1 MQKTISR
8 EICMSGVG
16 LHSGVTANLKIKPM
30 PENSGIHLIRTD
42 VEGNKGAIDLSYK
55 NVKNAH
61 FGTNIYNEHGIYIS
75 TIEHL
80 LSAING
86 LKITNIMIEVDGPEV
101 PIMDGSSIHF
111 VFALQSAS
119 IIKQSLPVKKVQIIK
134 TIELKESDGR
144 YIKVLPHDSL
154 LIDFTMSGDPESI
167 VYRQN
172 NFIFDSKLHSYIAE
186 IANARTYCLYE
197 QIDALKAS
205 GKALG
210 GALDNAIV
218 VKDNVVLNQD
228 GLRFEDEFIRH
239 KILDVIGDIALCGY
253 QINGAIHC
261 DNSGHDMN
269 NKLLH
274 AVFADK
280 ENYILI

>member
-16 LHSGVTANLKIKPM
+16 LHSGVVANLKLKPM

-42 VEGNKGAIDLSYK
+42 VEGNKGVIELSYK

-61 FGTNIYNEHGIYIS
+61 FGTNIYNEHGVYIS

-111 VFALQSAS
+111 AFALQSAS
-119 IIKQSLPVKKVQIIK
+119 VIKQLLPVKKVQIIR

-144 YIKVLPHDSL
+144 YIKIFPHDSL
-154 LIDFTMSGDPESI
+154 LIDFTMTGNSDNI
-167 VYRQN
+167 LYKN
-172 NFIFDSKLHSYIAE
+172 KNFVFDSKLHSYIAE

-210 GALDNAIV
+210 GSLDNAIV
-218 VKDNVVLNQD
+218 VKDNIVLNKD

-239 KILDVIGDIALCGY
+239 KILDVIGDIALCEY
-253 QINGAIHC
+253 QINGAIYC
-261 DNSGHDMN
+261 NNSGHDMN

-274 AVFADK
+274 AIFTDK
-280 ENYILI
+280 QNYIII

>member
-8 EICMSGVG
+8 EISMSGVG
-16 LHSGVTANLKIKPM
+16 LHSGVVANLKLKPM
-30 PENSGIHLIRTD
+30 PENSGICLIRTD
-42 VEGNKGAIDLSYK
+42 VDIDKGKIDLSYK

-61 FGTNIYNEHGIYIS
+61 FGTNIYNEYGIYIS

-86 LKITNIMIEVDGPEV
+86 LKIANIMIEIDGPEI

-111 VFALQSAS
+111 AFAIQSAS
-119 IIKQSLPVKKVQIIK
+119 IFKQSLPVKKIQIIK
-134 TIELKESDGR
+134 DIELKENDGR
-144 YIKVLPHDSL
+144 YIKITPHDSL
-154 LIDFTMSGDPESI
+154 LIDFTMTGDVNNI
-167 VYRQN
+167 IYRKN
-172 NFIFDSKLHSYIAE
+172 NFVFDSKLHSYIAE

-210 GALDNAIV
+210 GSLDNAIV
-218 VKDNVVLNQD
+218 VKDNAVLNQG

-239 KILDVIGDIALCGY
+239 KILDVIGDIALCEY
-253 QINGAIHC
+253 QINGAIYC
-261 DNSGHDMN
+261 NNSGHDMN

-274 AVFADK
+274 AIFADK
-280 ENYILI
+280 ENYIII